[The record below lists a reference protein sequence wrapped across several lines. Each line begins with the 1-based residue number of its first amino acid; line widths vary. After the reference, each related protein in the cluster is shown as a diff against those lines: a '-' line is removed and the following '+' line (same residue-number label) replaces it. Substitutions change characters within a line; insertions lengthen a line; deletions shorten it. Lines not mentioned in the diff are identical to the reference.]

1 MAFRSLALSMGFLMI
16 LWGCGEDPGGPPF
29 TGGGGSS
36 GGGGTA
42 GSGAGGSGGTVGT
55 GGSGGGCVFG
65 CGGSGG
71 TAGSGGTGGT
81 AGSGGSGGTGGTAG
95 SGGSGGTAGSGGSGA
110 ACETS
115 DLCFSCPSA
124 SDASCDCGPA
134 EVCIPSGCETF
145 GGDPIMTCAPAPGGA
160 CISNDDC
167 PAEYECISVGFG
179 KSQCVKTTPG
189 CNSTDDCTIGFS
201 CEGGSCV
208 DRRVPCADYTDCP
221 KGHVCKSQPNSQFCA
236 RVNQNCDT
244 EDDCSDLPTP
254 WCADIDGDGTTE
266 CAGTPNPND
275 VPPAPACVNTDCGGS
290 TPVCEVSDISS
301 LADCG
306 QYGLCQSDT
315 DCAAGFECV
324 GLWPD
329 GRKECVEL
337 GGSCDNISDC
347 PAQQVCA
354 SPRLGGPPSCQSGSA
369 AP

>member
-1 MAFRSLALSMGFLMI
+1 MFRIGASGTGWRLAKGIIIMKKSFGIRFVLAAMI
-16 LWGCGEDPGGPPF
+16 ALAVAVTGCGDDN
-29 TGGGGSS
+29 
-36 GGGGTA
+36 
-42 GSGAGGSGGTVGT
+42 
-55 GGSGGGCVFG
+55 
-65 CGGSGG
+65 GG
-71 TAGSGGTGGT
+71 TAGSGGGTAGTGGGT
-81 AGSGGSGGTGGTAG
+81 AGTGGSGGSGE
-95 SGGSGGTAGSGGSGA
+95 
-110 ACETS
+110 ACVTS

-124 SDASCDCGPA
+124 SDASCNCGPA

-160 CISNDDC
+160 CISNGDC

-189 CNSTDDCTIGFS
+189 CNSSDDCTLGFS
-201 CEGGSCV
+201 CEGGTCV

-236 RVNQNCDT
+236 RVNRNCDT
-244 EDDCSDLPTP
+244 EDDCGDLPTP
-254 WCADIDGDGTTE
+254 WCADIDGDGNTE

-275 VPPAPACVNTDCGGS
+275 VPPADACVNTDCGGG

-306 QYGLCQSDT
+306 QYGLCLVNT
-315 DCAAGFECV
+315 DCAGGFECV

-337 GGSCDNISDC
+337 GGSCTNISDC
-347 PAQQVCA
+347 PVQQVCA
-354 SPRLGGPPSCQSGSA
+354 SPRLGGPPSCQRGSA